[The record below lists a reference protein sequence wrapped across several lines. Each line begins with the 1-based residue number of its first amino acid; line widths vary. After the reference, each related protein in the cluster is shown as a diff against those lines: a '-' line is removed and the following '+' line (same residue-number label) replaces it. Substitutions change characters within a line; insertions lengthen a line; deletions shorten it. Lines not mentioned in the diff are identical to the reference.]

1 MTPTTPAPAQA
12 RRLRHPIAAVLLGCL
27 LAVSLAVLNALPAA
41 TAPTSDRWRVR
52 PTIVLVH
59 GAWADSSSWSGVI
72 SRLQADGYRVL
83 APPNPLR
90 SLSGDAAYLKGY
102 LDTVKGPVVL
112 VGHSYGASV
121 ITNAAAGDRDVKALV
136 FVNGSVPAAGESVAE
151 LAGPDSALSV
161 DDPTTIFDF
170 VPATL
175 PPTPGSDVY
184 LHQNLVVR
192 SFATGLSSRQ
202 ATALWA
208 TQRPIT
214 LAALNEPSGTPAWAS
229 IPSWNLI
236 GTKDRVIPADAQQ
249 AMADKAGSTVARYD
263 AGHLG
268 LITDPGPVTRII
280 TAAVRATSG

>member
-12 RRLRHPIAAVLLGCL
+12 RRLRHPIAAVLVGCL
-27 LAVSLAVLNALPAA
+27 LVVSLAVLNALPAA
-41 TAPTSDRWRVR
+41 TAPTFERVR

-184 LHQNLVVR
+184 LHQNLFVR
-192 SFATGLSSRQ
+192 SFATGLSSQQ
-202 ATALWA
+202 ATTLWA

-214 LAALNEPSGTPAWAS
+214 LARAQRAVGNARVGVDPELEP
-229 IPSWNLI
+229 
-236 GTKDRVIPADAQQ
+236 DRYERP
-249 AMADKAGSTVARYD
+249 
-263 AGHLG
+263 GH
-268 LITDPGPVTRII
+268 PR
-280 TAAVRATSG
+280 